1 MSVRAP
7 DVASAGA
14 APGSLAA
21 HWTELATVAL
31 LGTDRRA
38 VPTAPAGPVADLVAA
53 LAPGDDAERVL
64 VQVAALAA
72 ARRGGVRP
80 AAAMSALEPCPPD
93 DRPECPPAAARRL
106 DELLEVWPELVDEWL
121 ERVLTGGYRLPPVTA
136 VALLTRYRTDAAR
149 RPRIDAAAGPLVG
162 WLAALFP
169 GQFAASRRA
178 GAPASPPMTTEEA
191 FPLPPDLAPL
201 VTAPATT
208 VVTILADGLTAGR
221 LVNRHRPV
229 LVHLIRRL
237 PVDVLVP
244 LAGGLSRA
252 ASNPSTL
259 GLAMSMADLARTR
272 AALIAELPGVSGP
285 AIDLAT
291 NPLGSSLA

>member
-1 MSVRAP
+1 MSAAP
-7 DVASAGA
+7 PVEGDAT
-14 APGSLAA
+14 PGSLAA

-38 VPTAPAGPVADLVAA
+38 VPAAPAGPVADLVAA
-53 LAPGDDAERVL
+53 LQPGDDAERVL

-80 AAAMSALEPCPPD
+80 APALPALEPCPPD

-121 ERVLTGGYRLPPVTA
+121 ERVLAGGYRLSPVTA
-136 VALLTRYRTDAAR
+136 VALLTKYRTDAAR

-162 WLAALFP
+162 WLASLFP
-169 GQFAASRRA
+169 AQFAASRR
-178 GAPASPPMTTEEA
+178 PAASVNPPITTEDA

-208 VVTILADGLTAGR
+208 VVAVLADGLTAGR

-237 PVDVLVP
+237 PVEVLAP
-244 LAGGLSRA
+244 LADGLSRA

-272 AALIAELPGVSGP
+272 AALIVELPVVGP
-285 AIDLAT
+285 PAAIDLT
-291 NPLGSSLA
+291 SNTIGSTTA